1 MLTQKRLKELLHYDP
16 VTGLFTWIARS
27 GHSVIGHQA
36 GCLKPNGYRVIR
48 LDGVLYRANRLA
60 FLYMI
65 GEMPKVIVDH
75 KNTIRSDD
83 SWINLREASYQQNAQ
98 NSSPRKSQTGF
109 RGVMSKGE
117 KFVAGITHNRKRMY
131 IGTFDSAEE
140 ASEAYEKKREEL
152 HGSFKYLGG

>member
-1 MLTQKRLKELLHYDP
+1 MLTQKRLRELLHYEP
-16 VTGLFTWIARS
+16 LTGIFTWIARS
-27 GHSVIGHQA
+27 GHSVVGQQA
-36 GCLKPNGYRVIR
+36 GCLRPDGYRVIK

-65 GEMPKVIVDH
+65 GQMPKVTADH

-83 SWINLREASYQQNAQ
+83 SWNNLREASYQQNVQ
-98 NSSPRKSQTGF
+98 NRSPQKSKTGF
-109 RGVMSKGE
+109 RGVMPKGE